1 MLLDILYKCPTVFL
15 RATLV
20 AFTSIRDVSSRL
32 VASLDICKQVQ
43 DSETTTKVTGDKCI
57 KLDAGK
63 VNRED
68 VENIDIGILG
78 CGEVLTCLEDESS
91 STGARCVAFEGVSVY
106 EKASCSI
113 PYCLV
118 NSDCCDDM
126 ICNRCSCDDY

>member
-15 RATLV
+15 GATLV
-20 AFTSIRDVSSRL
+20 AFTSIRDVSARL

-68 VENIDIGILG
+68 VWRSLDLLG
-78 CGEVLTCLEDESS
+78 
-91 STGARCVAFEGVSVY
+91 R
-106 EKASCSI
+106 
-113 PYCLV
+113 
-118 NSDCCDDM
+118 
-126 ICNRCSCDDY
+126 